1 MLMKPMPV
9 PSRCETSR
17 AKCVL
22 PMPGGPS
29 SSIGVISS
37 ASRLSWHSA
46 SWRRT
51 SSSTSVKLGMS
62 S

>member
-1 MLMKPMPV
+1 MLMKPRPV
-9 PSRCETSR
+9 PSSCAISR

-46 SWRRT
+46 SWRFT
-51 SSSTSVKLGMS
+51 SSSTSLKLGIS